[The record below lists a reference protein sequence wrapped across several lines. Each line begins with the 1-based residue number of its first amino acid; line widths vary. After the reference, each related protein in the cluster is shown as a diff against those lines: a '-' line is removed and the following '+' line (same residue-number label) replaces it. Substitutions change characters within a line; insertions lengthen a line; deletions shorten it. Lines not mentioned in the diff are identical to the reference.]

1 MRSLVL
7 ILAFIAPALLAQR
20 HGWRSA
26 PPTAPLVPAAPQV
39 AVSSGLGAI
48 QFVPANYGVPAP
60 QTIARQLRYDD
71 DRTRAAALA
80 DIGSPGQYLQHGHI
94 PTPRSIDLQFLP
106 LGNTA
111 ELDALLTAELDQ
123 HIVTAV
129 LIPVEGGWRRIAT
142 LTFAT
147 PFEDASTTPTTWIR
161 TARSLVKKDR
171 YRAIFHASFGSMGG
185 SMGGP
190 TSDGASGTTPANFAE
205 NEAHLRIVND
215 KAVIT
220 LSFESTARE
229 CTPATPPA
237 AASKTLPRRAG
248 NSGCTVLQRWFQP
261 DPAESPDHFELIT
274 ATGHMSLTQSE
285 DPLANSRTML
295 LSHLRTFTCQ
305 PFIFSET
312 TQHYEPSAPNGPCR
326 AK

>member
-1 MRSLVL
+1 MPMRCLVL
-7 ILAFIAPALLAQR
+7 ILAFTAPALLAQR

-26 PPTAPLVPAAPQV
+26 PPTAPVVPAAPLV

-48 QFVPANYGVPAP
+48 QFAPANYGVPAP

-80 DIGSPGQYLQHGHI
+80 DIGSPGQYLQHGRV

-106 LGNTA
+106 LGNAA

-129 LIPVEGGWRRIAT
+129 LIPAEGGWRRIAT

-147 PFEDASTTPTTWIR
+147 PFEDASTTPTTWVR

-171 YRAIFHASFGSMGG
+171 YRAIFHASSGSMGG
-185 SMGGP
+185 SMGDGSSGP
-190 TSDGASGTTPANFAE
+190 TPGNFVE

-220 LSFESTARE
+220 LSFASTARE
-229 CTPATPPA
+229 CTAASRPA
-237 AASKTLPRRAG
+237 AAGNALPRRAG
-248 NSGCTVLQRWFQP
+248 NPGCNVTQRWFQP
-261 DPAESPDHFELIT
+261 DPAESTDHFVLIT
-274 ATGHMSLTQSE
+274 ATGHMSLKESE

-295 LSHLRTFTCQ
+295 LAHLRTFTCQ
-305 PFIFSET
+305 PFIFSDT

-326 AK
+326 TK